1 MTGMQQW
8 HHALKEQL
16 GSGNQ
21 ESSSCAVQKVKV
33 KGAETVTD
41 LEMIEGNALLRF
53 GKLIPVTA
61 FYNCTFGF
69 KNLSC
74 D

>member
-1 MTGMQQW
+1 MCRSKGIS
-8 HHALKEQL
+8 E
-16 GSGNQ
+16 
-21 ESSSCAVQKVKV
+21 
-33 KGAETVTD
+33 GAETVTD
-41 LEMIEGNALLRF
+41 MEMIEGNALSRF